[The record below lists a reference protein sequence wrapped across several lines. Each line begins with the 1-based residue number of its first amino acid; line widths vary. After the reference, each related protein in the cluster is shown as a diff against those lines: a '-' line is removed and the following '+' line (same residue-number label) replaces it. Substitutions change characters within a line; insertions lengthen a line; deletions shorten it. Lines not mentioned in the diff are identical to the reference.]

1 MLAAHWKTPCIEKEK
16 CGCSGKMSSIM
27 MSI

>member
-1 MLAAHWKTPCIEKEK
+1 MLTARWKIPCIEKEK
-16 CGCSGKMSSIM
+16 CGCSGKKSSIM